1 MRVNLLSHL
10 MRVWCG
16 ITIVLAYCQYSWKN
30 TTNDFWDYLYER
42 TVNRARLSGRG
53 QCIVKWLMFSAINE
67 RDPKKVCKVFET
79 VYALAPNMSI
89 PKRYVI
95 SGVEAAIWVRKPA
108 LVEKLL
114 DKESGHGNPLG
125 RMSHRRLQLLS
136 NWWFKTCISA
146 GGELLSAL
154 TPDEAVFPYVD
165 YYARARIADTFGRS
179 ETALRFYQRA
189 LETLPQESHE
199 YQESV
204 HRCNDLLNPPSDEID
219 NEGGARIFTLPKQ

>member
-1 MRVNLLSHL
+1 MRVNLLRHL

-16 ITIVLAYCQYSWKN
+16 STIVLAYCQYSCKH
-30 TTNDFWDYLYER
+30 TTSDFWDYLYER
-42 TVNRARLSGRG
+42 TVNRARLSGKG
-53 QCIVKWLMFSAINE
+53 QCIAKWLMFAAINE

-79 VYALAPNMSI
+79 IYSLAPNMPI
-89 PKRYVI
+89 PKRHVI
-95 SGVEAAIWVRKPA
+95 SGVEAAIWEREPE

-114 DKESGHGNPLG
+114 DKESRYSRPLG

-136 NWWFKTCISA
+136 NWWFKTCASA

-179 ETALRFYQRA
+179 ESALRFYRRA
-189 LETLPQESHE
+189 LETLPQESRE
-199 YQESV
+199 YQEAV
-204 HRCNDLLNPPSDEID
+204 HRCNDLLNPPTVEID
-219 NEGGARIFTLPKQ
+219 NEGGAHISTLPKR